1 MRKLRPKARLSA
13 HRTLTICLHNTV
25 KQSSLQS
32 VHLGVLSPQVIMEA
46 LGAFHIAPWHPQ
58 DHSAESRSHTYWRG
72 QETKEEDPAN
82 QVRCSVRSKT
92 VSVMEML

>member
-1 MRKLRPKARLSA
+1 M
-13 HRTLTICLHNTV
+13 

-46 LGAFHIAPWHPQ
+46 LGTFHIAPWHLQ
-58 DHSAESRSHTYWRG
+58 DHSAESRSHSYCGG

-82 QVRCSVRSKT
+82 QISCSVRSKT

>member
-1 MRKLRPKARLSA
+1 
-13 HRTLTICLHNTV
+13 
-25 KQSSLQS
+25 
-32 VHLGVLSPQVIMEA
+32 MEA